1 MNSRHANATR
11 MRGNVAGPRAAGSNC
26 DRAAADWGF
35 TVIYHLTLAGRAQ
48 AESGYP
54 EWADRCRTSLAMRN
68 YGFRDMSAT
77 GSLTGDRR
85 SPRGFGLRS
94 PIIGSHI
101 EGKSHMR
108 SHASE

>member
-26 DRAAADWGF
+26 DRAGADWGF

-54 EWADRCRTSLAMRN
+54 EWANACRTFLAMRN
-68 YGFRDMSAT
+68 YGFPDISAT
-77 GSLTGDRR
+77 GSRTGDRPSAR
-85 SPRGFGLRS
+85 GCGLQSPT
-94 PIIGSHI
+94 IGSHI
-101 EGKSHMR
+101 
-108 SHASE
+108 